1 MLNRR
6 PFQGLPKLT
15 DQNPAP
21 PPLNPNGPPQSYTP
35 LPPAP
40 GGVVG
45 GNGLPNTPFNPNLQN
60 ASSVTGQGVTSTIAR
75 QSPYAA
81 PEEWYKEE
89 WMKFSIPEQRQ
100 MSQYLPHEL
109 TLIFA
114 ARRYGDN
121 MVTVVNEETGLTEQ
135 MTGMQAATKIAQMA
149 DARLHQGY
157 LDKRAGNRAEM
168 GIRQQQEIPFRVTAA

>member
-6 PFQGLPKLT
+6 LFQGLPKLT
-15 DQNPAP
+15 DQN
-21 PPLNPNGPPQSYTP
+21 GGVTGGGQPQPYTP
-35 LPPAP
+35 PVGGVTGGNPTPYRPPAFQSINSGLRSPEGLQATQPPAP
-40 GGVVG
+40 V
-45 GNGLPNTPFNPNLQN
+45 
-60 ASSVTGQGVTSTIAR
+60 
-75 QSPYAA
+75 SPYAA

-89 WMKFSIPEQRQ
+89 WMKFSIPEQRA

-114 ARRYGDN
+114 ARRYGNN
-121 MVTVVNEETGLTEQ
+121 MVKVVNEETGMVEE
-135 MTGMQAATKIAQMA
+135 MTGMQAATKIGQMA
-149 DARLHQGY
+149 DARLHQAY